1 MKRMLTSV
9 RFWAAYALSA
19 GLLFPMALRSQTPVN
34 DVLSPQWIERYQT
47 EILLGTILL
56 FLFFILVILFVLYR
70 VLRTML
76 YKVLEEAGAD
86 MAWESPWKKFLRNM
100 TQAVPIEEEGSIV
113 KHEYD
118 GIIELDNKLPPWWVA
133 MFYVTII
140 FAAGYLVYTELMDT
154 PGSDEAY
161 AMEMKEAEEA
171 VNAYLLSLEE
181 VIDENNV
188 YVLTDEARLKAGQDF
203 FEKNCGACHGKQG
216 EGLVGLGPNLTD
228 DYWLHG
234 GNVKSMF
241 TTVKYGIKA
250 TSMIAWGKQ
259 LTPTQMHNVVS
270 YAYTLHGTNPETN
283 REAEGDFFER
293 NPAEDYQAE
302 DLPGTTDEE
311 PPMEVT
317 EEVGDEV
324 AEAST
329 EAAPTS
335 STSGASSDDD

>member
-1 MKRMLTSV
+1 M
-9 RFWAAYALSA
+9 
-19 GLLFPMALRSQTPVN
+19 
-34 DVLSPQWIERYQT
+34 YQT
-47 EILLGTILL
+47 ELLMGTILL

-118 GIIELDNKLPPWWVA
+118 GIVELDNKLPPWWVA

-161 AMEMKEAEEA
+161 ALEMKEAEEA

-181 VIDENNV
+181 VIDESNV
-188 YVLTDEARLKAGQDF
+188 YVLTDEARLKAGQEF
-203 FEKNCGACHGKQG
+203 FEKNCGACHGIQG

-228 DYWLHG
+228 SYWLHG
-234 GNVKSMF
+234 GDVKSMF
-241 TTVKYGIKA
+241 TTVKYGVKA

-259 LTPTQMHNVVS
+259 LTPSQMHNVVS
-270 YAYTLHGTNPETN
+270 YAYSLGGTNPETN
-283 REAEGDFFER
+283 RESEGTLFER
-293 NPAEDYQAE
+293 NPEDDFQAE
-302 DLPGTTDEE
+302 DLPGGDAVPAEETDEA
-311 PPMEVT
+311 EVT
-317 EEVGDEV
+317 EATATAAEVER
-324 AEAST
+324 E
-329 EAAPTS
+329 TS
-335 STSGASSDDD
+335 ASSDDD